1 MSGDYNGKLAFW
13 NRVRQIPKLFELLC
27 PFCATL
33 ENINSD
39 SGQSMAFCGSCRSR
53 LNKSGHELVACN
65 KLTACGSIQKNNKC
79 TNPVY
84 IGPFNRAKYCKI
96 CASSD
101 ICKFE

>member
-1 MSGDYNGKLAFW
+1 MSF
-13 NRVRQIPKLFELLC
+13 VPKLFELLC

-53 LNKSGHELVACN
+53 LNKSGNELVACESV
-65 KLTACGSIQKNNKC
+65 KQDTKC

>member
-13 NRVRQIPKLFELLC
+13 NKVRQIPKLFELLC

-33 ENINSD
+33 ENINYD
-39 SGQSMAFCGSCRSR
+39 SCQSMAFCGSCRSR
-53 LNKSGHELVACN
+53 LNKSGHELVACESV
-65 KLTACGSIQKNNKC
+65 KQNNKC